1 MHREIAGRSAD
12 RRDIMID
19 FVQLDLLMLCSSS
32 ATPNPKDAE
41 LFDLPSV
48 PAGRFSSRRGGEDDS
63 DPPPTDD

>member
-1 MHREIAGRSAD
+1 
-12 RRDIMID
+12 MID